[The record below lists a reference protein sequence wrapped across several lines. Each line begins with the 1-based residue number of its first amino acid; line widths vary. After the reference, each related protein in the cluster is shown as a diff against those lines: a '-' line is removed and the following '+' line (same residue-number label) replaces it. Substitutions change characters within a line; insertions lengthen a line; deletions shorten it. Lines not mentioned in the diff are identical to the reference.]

1 MNTFTYKSHSPEE
14 TMAVGQALAHFFH
27 PGDVITLEGDLG
39 AGKTHFTKGIAKG
52 LGITRV
58 VNSPTFTIIKEY
70 KGLLPLYHMDAYRLE
85 SEEED
90 LGFEEYFT
98 GEGITVVEW
107 PSKIESILPDE
118 KLVVTITLGEEA
130 DTRSIRFTPVGNR
143 YISLCK
149 EFENR

>member
-1 MNTFTYKSHSPEE
+1 METFTYKSQSPEE
-14 TMAVGQALAHFFH
+14 TMAVGQALARYLR

-39 AGKTHFTKGIAKG
+39 AGKTHFTKGVAKG

-70 KGLLPLYHMDAYRLE
+70 KGTFPLYHMDAYRLE
-85 SEEED
+85 SEDED

-98 GEGITVVEW
+98 GEGISVVEW
-107 PSKIESILPDE
+107 PSKIDAMLPDE
-118 KLVVTITLGEEA
+118 KLVIVMKLGEEV
-130 DTRSIRFTPVGNR
+130 DTRLIHFTPVGDR